1 MSRKQS
7 STSLATEKPDSPPI
21 TGRTRSGRAIR
32 AQPTRH
38 ASETPA
44 KSSSRRTTRRS
55 VIPEDEQ
62 NPTIECVEPTL
73 VELTK
78 EKPIL
83 ECVEPTLVEPMEEKP
98 TIECVEPTLVEDK
111 PTIECV
117 EPTLVEDKPTI
128 ECVKPTLVEDK
139 PTIECVKPTLVEDK
153 PTIECVKPT
162 LVEDKPTIECVEPTL
177 VELVEEK
184 PMEVCVEPTP
194 AAPSTEAVP
203 DGHVSKPS
211 PAGRGASVPTSQP
224 KKKPRLG
231 PNEKPKA
238 VVIPL
243 GKPKSGRVWKN
254 RNKQRFSAVVRDSSL
269 CSSWEKKMAAKR
281 EKQLVQQ
288 YSLQLKEQK
297 AKQKEDKRKRRED
310 NLKRREENERKAEI
324 VQVIRNTAKIKRM
337 KKKHLRKI
345 EKRDTLSLMENN
357 KDKQKVKSK
366 PAKKNKTEEST

>member
-1 MSRKQS
+1 MSKKQS

-32 AQPTRH
+32 APPTLH

-55 VIPEDEQ
+55 VIPEQNEKEPEDEVK
-62 NPTIECVEPTL
+62 PTIECVEPTL
-73 VELTK
+73 VELME
-78 EKPIL
+78 EKPTI
-83 ECVEPTLVEPMEEKP
+83 ECVETTLMEPMEEKPTIECVETTLVEPMEEKP
-98 TIECVEPTLVEDK
+98 TIECVETTLVEDK

-117 EPTLVEDKPTI
+117 E
-128 ECVKPTLVEDK
+128 
-139 PTIECVKPTLVEDK
+139 
-153 PTIECVKPT
+153 PT

-184 PMEVCVEPTP
+184 PMEVCVKPTP
-194 AAPSTEAVP
+194 AAPCTEAAP
-203 DGHVSKPS
+203 DGQVSRPS
-211 PAGRGASVPTSQP
+211 PAGRGASIPTSQP

-231 PNEKPKA
+231 QSEKPKA

-281 EKQLVQQ
+281 EKQLVKQ

-345 EKRDTLSLMENN
+345 EKRDTLALMENN
-357 KDKQKVKSK
+357 KDKNKVKSK
-366 PAKKNKTEEST
+366 PAKKNQTEKST